1 MLRNAEGGFLSRC
14 HLCGTSSVRSLRP
27 ALHLGD
33 SEITVHAG
41 VSLIVSP
48 RPVGAP
54 PGQLLNRPTHCSDFQ
69 QVGVQEILVEWM
81 SVPDEVERRH
91 GAQEVAL
98 E

>member
-1 MLRNAEGGFLSRC
+1 M
-14 HLCGTSSVRSLRP
+14 HV
-27 ALHLGD
+27 
-33 SEITVHAG
+33 G

-48 RPVGAP
+48 RPVGDP
-54 PGQLLNRPTHCSDFQ
+54 TGQLLNRPTHRSDFQ

-81 SVPDEVERRH
+81 NVPGEVERRH